1 MWSNYNITERC
12 LKVVKTRERR
22 LNIEAKL
29 KEAMYECGEENEME
43 WWYEWSNDVVGVLH
57 FWRDS

>member
-1 MWSNYNITERC
+1 MWSNYNITGRC

-29 KEAMYECGEENEME
+29 KEAMHEGAGEENEME
-43 WWYEWSNDVVGVLH
+43 WWHEWSNDVVGPVRL
-57 FWRDS
+57 DSD